1 MNFRRQDDAHIPE
14 IGVRTRGFTPP
25 VDGVELQK
33 KKLERL
39 NFVIRYEE
47 PVLRDGNEKRGGN

>member
-1 MNFRRQDDAHIPE
+1 MVPGWFAGSMPGHCIRNPGDK
-14 IGVRTRGFTPP
+14 
-25 VDGVELQK
+25 K